1 MSFIVMCPRP
11 PSATRTDTLFPY
23 TTLFRSVGSGLG
35 DLGLRALLLQRP
47 FGEQSLEPA
56 GGLGLGGEDGGVI
69 GGKTQFLLI
78 PAALGVGQFGKAV
91 AAFVDEFGRQLQRQ
105 KIRLEIGRASCR
117 ERVCQYV

>member
-91 AAFVDEFGRQLQRQ
+91 AAFVDEFGRQLPRQ
-105 KIRLEIGRASCR
+105 KIRIGEITVIV
-117 ERVCQYV
+117 RVFL